1 MESPTVYLKKHGVEE
16 KCAAAVAAALRA
28 RPADPVAFI
37 GKFLLGAS
45 PMQVNT
51 VATAPIDGQKPGTS
65 GLRKKTKVFMGEN
78 YLQNFVQSVF
88 NALDKEGVPVKGGT
102 LVVSGDGRYYNSTAI
117 QVIIKMA
124 AAAGVGRVWCGTDGL
139 LSTPAMSAAIA
150 SGFAASA
157 AFVAIS
163 STSTPAMSAVIRTR
177 SPGDAS
183 APFGGFILSASHN
196 PGGIDEDFGIKYNGE
211 NGGPAPEKLTNLVYE
226 FTKSLSEYRT
236 CPDIPDVDLTKPG
249 VHSLGTDESPF
260 EVHVSPIYG
269 SRSPARLPEPAH
281 PRWHHTR
288 AYMGC

>member
-139 LSTPAMSAAIA
+139 LSTPAMSA
-150 SGFAASA
+150 
-157 AFVAIS
+157 
-163 STSTPAMSAVIRTR
+163 VIRTR